1 MTIFGIGVVIF
12 LGVNFYFS
20 YKYLIIKALEG
31 FKSFVKLQIFLI
43 GMKKRED
50 FP

>member
-12 LGVNFYFS
+12 LGANFTPP
-20 YKYLIIKALEG
+20 YKCLIIKALEG
-31 FKSFVKLQIFLI
+31 FGSFVKLQIFLI